1 MAHFVY
7 IIKSLKDNRYYIGE
21 TADIDRRLFEHNEGW
36 VKSTRHRRPFI
47 LVHFE
52 KLDSRTEALKREKQI
67 KAYKGGEAFKNLLSS
82 NEW

>member
-1 MAHFVY
+1 MTHLVY
-7 IIKSLKDNRYYIGE
+7 IIKSLKDNKYYIGE
-21 TADIDRRLFEHNEGW
+21 TADLDRRLFEHNEGW
-36 VKSTRHRRPFI
+36 VKSTRNRRPFI